1 MAVKAAI
8 NTLAVRSQFRVLPVE
23 GSEVHPKSFVSN
35 FWGALHLSF
44 SKTGKDCEISLNT
57 HFLLDFGDFD
67 KSFSLGNAHASLAL
81 RSLNH
86 VFIVHEALVLAL
98 TFIILEK
105 LLNRLCLEKTYI
117 QVTNEVSVLLLFVD
131 KHQYLLCN

>member
-1 MAVKAAI
+1 
-8 NTLAVRSQFRVLPVE
+8 L
-23 GSEVHPKSFVSN
+23 
-35 FWGALHLSF
+35 
-44 SKTGKDCEISLNT
+44 
-57 HFLLDFGDFD
+57 D

-105 LLNRLCLEKTYI
+105 LLNRPMP
-117 QVTNEVSVLLLFVD
+117 
-131 KHQYLLCN
+131 

>member
-1 MAVKAAI
+1 MAKVAI
-8 NTLAVRSQFRVLPVE
+8 F
-23 GSEVHPKSFVSN
+23 
-35 FWGALHLSF
+35 
-44 SKTGKDCEISLNT
+44 SLNT
-57 HFLLDFGDFD
+57 HFLLDFGDLD

-105 LLNRLCLEKTYI
+105 LLNRVCLENASLFLLGKIFQSVKNLLIAASHISPHNIVIKIGVYQQCNHCDYSHQSRQYPN
-117 QVTNEVSVLLLFVD
+117 QVKMGNIEP
-131 KHQYLLCN
+131 

>member
-1 MAVKAAI
+1 MAKVAI
-8 NTLAVRSQFRVLPVE
+8 F
-23 GSEVHPKSFVSN
+23 F
-35 FWGALHLSF
+35 FF
-44 SKTGKDCEISLNT
+44 I
-57 HFLLDFGDFD
+57 HFLLDFGDLD

>member
-1 MAVKAAI
+1 
-8 NTLAVRSQFRVLPVE
+8 
-23 GSEVHPKSFVSN
+23 VSN

-44 SKTGKDCEISLNT
+44 NKTGKDCEISLNT

-67 KSFSLGNAHASLAL
+67 KSFSLDNAHASLAL

-105 LLNRLCLEKTYI
+105 LLNRLCLEKTLLYQLLSI
-117 QVTNEVSVLLLFVD
+117 LLSFLKRAISSLESVLYQTISVFVSLWMS
-131 KHQYLLCN
+131 HSI